1 MLFKCLLHN
10 ATQRNTMQATTTS
23 TQATTTSTTQA
34 TTTPQTP
41 VYDFEN
47 DDDSFYDL
55 IDFGISSNRGR
66 LSIKRA

>member
-10 ATQRNTMQATTTS
+10 ATNTMQTTIQTNNAETMQATT
-23 TQATTTSTTQA
+23 
-34 TTTPQTP
+34 PQP
-41 VYDFEN
+41 PNLDYDFEN

-66 LSIKRA
+66 LSIKGA